1 MQTQPRV
8 GVGVSRGKREH
19 AQSPGEGRCR
29 SITESLDACSP
40 TIDHQVVV
48 ETMAGGSPFAAS
60 GTLKAEGAPWSPNEE
75 HHWGEAGMRT
85 AIGHHTSHLS

>member
-1 MQTQPRV
+1 MGACAEGFGCLPIDR
-8 GVGVSRGKREH
+8 SLRERRY
-19 AQSPGEGRCR
+19 G
-29 SITESLDACSP
+29 SIMESLDGCSS

-75 HHWGEAGMRT
+75 HHWGKAGMRT